1 MPTHNETERFLRD
14 FDRLTPKQQ
23 AEFFVAVAKLVA
35 DLRRGVIR
43 AGLRVKRY
51 QRLEGAWE
59 MTWADDGRAL
69 FRYGPSIRPGDPHI
83 IWLRVGGHEI
93 FEDR

>member
-1 MPTHNETERFLRD
+1 MAPER
-14 FDRLTPKQQ
+14 Q
-23 AEFFVAVAKLVA
+23 ANFTVAVAKLVA
-35 DLRRGVIR
+35 DLREGVIR
-43 AGLRVKRY
+43 PGLRVKRY
-51 QRLEGAWE
+51 RREGGVWE

-69 FRYGPSIRPGDPHI
+69 FRYGPSRRPGDPHV